1 MMSAQIG
8 LCLHVFRLVMTENRD
23 HFYVWSK
30 HAKLHLQNG
39 VFLGFFLA
47 ERVLKLT
54 FCHPPDIKEGLK
66 ANSSDLLMCFH
77 NIGGHARDS
86 FLKKNGQN

>member
-1 MMSAQIG
+1 MSAQIG

-23 HFYVWSK
+23 HFYIWNK

-39 VFLGFFLA
+39 VCFLFVFLA
-47 ERVLKLT
+47 ERVLKLP

-66 ANSSDLLMCFH
+66 ANSSDLLMRFY

-86 FLKKNGQN
+86 F